1 MQTMNDILEGEQ
13 GNSPHEENILTSH
26 GMVEQYDKG
35 NSMDTIYLDY
45 NATTPIHP
53 EVLEEMLPFFKG
65 DFGNPSSGHAF
76 GRTPASAVRLARER
90 LSNLLGCD
98 PDEIIFTGCGSESDN
113 LAIKGIAD
121 TLRDRGNHIITTAIE
136 HPAVILT
143 CKYLEARGYEVTYL
157 PVDEYGRVNPA
168 DVGDAITDQTI
179 LVSVMHAN
187 NETGSVQP
195 IGKIGEITRAKG
207 VCFHTDAAQ
216 SVGKIPVNVD
226 ELGVDLL
233 TVAGHKFYAPKGVGA
248 LYVRKGT
255 RLEPL
260 IHGGGQEHG
269 LRAGTE
275 NVALIGGMGK
285 AAELAGRELEVN
297 SRRLASLRDRL
308 HELLSAK
315 PGGVKLNGHPTERLP
330 NTLNLSFEGV
340 DSSELLAAI
349 PEVAASTGSACHANR
364 KEPSS
369 VLTAMGV
376 PRDLALG
383 AVRFS
388 VGLYTTEEEIDR
400 AAFLIADR
408 VNESRGE
415 R

>member
-1 MQTMNDILEGEQ
+1 M
-13 GNSPHEENILTSH
+13 
-26 GMVEQYDKG
+26 
-35 NSMDTIYLDY
+35 IYLDY
-45 NATTPIHP
+45 NATTPVRP

-76 GRTPASAVRLARER
+76 GRRPAQAIKLARER
-90 LSNLLGCD
+90 LSGLLGCD

-113 LAIKGIAD
+113 LAIKGVAD
-121 TLRDRGNHIITTAIE
+121 ALRGKGNHIITTAIE

-143 CKYLEARGYEVTYL
+143 CKYLQARGFEVTYL
-157 PVDEYGRVNPA
+157 PVDEYGRVSPSA
-168 DVGDAITDQTI
+168 VEAAMTDRTI

-187 NETGSVQP
+187 NETGSIQP
-195 IGKIGEITRAKG
+195 IREISKITRSREIYL
-207 VCFHTDAAQ
+207 HTDAAQ

-248 LYVRKGT
+248 LYVRKGAA
-255 RLEPL
+255 LEPL

-275 NVALIGGMGK
+275 NVALIAGMGK
-285 AAELAGRELEVN
+285 AAELAGRELEAN
-297 SRRLASLRDRL
+297 MRRLVSLRHRL
-308 HELLSAK
+308 YELLSAK

-330 NTLNLSFEGV
+330 NTLNISFEGV
-340 DSSELLAAI
+340 DSSELLAAV

-369 VLTAMGV
+369 VLAAMGV
-376 PRDLALG
+376 PRELALG

-388 VGLYTTEEEIDR
+388 VGLYTTEEEVDR
-400 AAFLIADR
+400 AAFPIADR
-408 VNESRGE
+408 VNEVR
-415 R
+415 RKT

>member
-1 MQTMNDILEGEQ
+1 
-13 GNSPHEENILTSH
+13 
-26 GMVEQYDKG
+26 
-35 NSMDTIYLDY
+35 MDTIYLDY
-45 NATTPIHP
+45 NATTPVRP
-53 EVLEEMLPFFKG
+53 EVLKEMLPFFKE

-76 GRTPASAVRLARER
+76 GRNPASAVELARER
-90 LSNLLGCD
+90 LSGLLGCE
-98 PDEIIFTGCGSESDN
+98 PEEVIFTGCGSESDN

-121 TLRDRGNHIITTAIE
+121 TLRDRGNHVITTSIE
-136 HPAVILT
+136 HPAVILA
-143 CKYLEARGYEVTYL
+143 CKYLEARGFEVTYL
-157 PVDEYGRVNPA
+157 PVNEYGRVSPSTVEA
-168 DVGDAITDQTI
+168 AITDRTI

-187 NETGSVQP
+187 NETGSIQP
-195 IGKIGEITRAKG
+195 IREISEIAKARG

-248 LYVRKGT
+248 LYVRKGI
-255 RLEPL
+255 RPEPL

-275 NVALIGGMGK
+275 NVALIAGVGK
-285 AAELAGRELEVN
+285 AAELAGQELEVN

-340 DSSELLAAI
+340 DSSELLAAV

-376 PRDLALG
+376 PRELALG

-388 VGLYTTEEEIDR
+388 VGLYTTEEEVDR